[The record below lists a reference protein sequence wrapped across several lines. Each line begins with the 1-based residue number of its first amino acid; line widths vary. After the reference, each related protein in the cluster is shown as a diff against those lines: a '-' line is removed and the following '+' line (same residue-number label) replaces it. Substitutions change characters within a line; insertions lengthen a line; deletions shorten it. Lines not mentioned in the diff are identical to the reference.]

1 MDGRKSLRFQ
11 LQLPVVA
18 RWTDGEGNVRYGAGF
33 SRDICARGALIV
45 SSERPPIGAM
55 LSINVQLPYVRG
67 DLKEWQLQS
76 VGSVVRVEA
85 ARDISGLTCSSCD
98 FRGLE
103 YIARATPC

>member
-1 MDGRKSLRFQ
+1 MDRRKSLRFR

-18 RWTDGEGNVRYGAGF
+18 RWIDGEGKVRYDAGF
-33 SRDICARGALIV
+33 SRDICALGVFII

-55 LSINVQLPYVRG
+55 VSINVQLPYMRA
-67 DLKEWQLQS
+67 DFKESQLQS

-85 ARDISGLTCSSCD
+85 AGDISGYAVLCD

-103 YIARATPC
+103 DIAQ